1 MFRKI
6 QVSRK
11 QVKNKNK
18 GLYNTWTL
26 LRPAT
31 GQEHL
36 GPYYQMPNRYL
47 NDFGKLPKFT
57 SVQLSHKQFINEN
70 EAHRVKKKGV

>member
-1 MFRKI
+1 M
-6 QVSRK
+6 
-11 QVKNKNK
+11 
-18 GLYNTWTL
+18 
-26 LRPAT
+26 

-70 EAHRVKKKGV
+70 KAHRVKKNGV